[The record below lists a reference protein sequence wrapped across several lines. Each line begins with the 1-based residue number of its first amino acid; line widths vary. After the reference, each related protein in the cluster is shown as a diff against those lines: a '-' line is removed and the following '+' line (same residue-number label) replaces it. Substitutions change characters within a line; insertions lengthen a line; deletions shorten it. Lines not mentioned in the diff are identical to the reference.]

1 MKKLVIF
8 LLVGVL
14 TFLGLS
20 VTFYQGRYVSTAR
33 APQVQDLTVP
43 SFVSPAA
50 EEAPVTPRR
59 GVLLVDTL
67 HFNYVM
73 ESELSAFLSRFTARG
88 FRVEW
93 ARSIGGE
100 DPGGALAA
108 RLRGADAF
116 LSVAPNAGFSTSE
129 IEAVRDFVRRGGK
142 VLLVADPTRP
152 SRVNILAST
161 FGITVEDDYL
171 YNTKEHDANFKNVIF
186 RNFRPSPLTQG
197 LRQVIFYTSSS
208 LRAPSGG
215 LIFGDENTASSMV
228 ERGPSPFAVVAEAAQ
243 GRVIVLSD
251 LTFMTDPFNAN
262 ADNGQFMSNLADY
275 LTTSER
281 TFALADFPS
290 LFRDSADVV
299 ATQPALVTAA
309 SGMKEILST
318 AGKTVNIRTDED
330 PLRDTVILALWG
342 DTGTVEQYLREQ
354 RVTVSGT
361 VRTPF
366 TADLNRTGTQLVALT
381 SSAGRYVVL
390 VMAENEVSLRDA
402 VEQMRTGNFRRHL
415 VSDTLS
421 IISVPAPTPT
431 PRLTP
436 TPTPLPAR
444 KPTPT
449 PPAPP
454 PSVTPV
460 PTPIPTPTPAPR
472 PTQTP
477 TPTPTPSSR
486 R

>member
-1 MKKLVIF
+1 MKRLVIF

-14 TFLGLS
+14 TFLSLAI
-20 VTFYQGRYVSTAR
+20 VFYRGPYVSTAR
-33 APQVQDLTVP
+33 TPQVLDLTVP
-43 SFVSPAA
+43 SFVSRAA
-50 EEAPVTPRR
+50 AEAPVTPRR
-59 GVLLVDTL
+59 GVLLVDGVHANTV
-67 HFNYVM
+67 F
-73 ESELSAFLSRFTARG
+73 ESELSAFLNRFTARG
-88 FRVEW
+88 FTVEW
-93 ARSIGGE
+93 ARSVG
-100 DPGGALAA
+100 DDRSQTLAA

-116 LSVAPNAGFSTSE
+116 LSVVPMAAFSPSE
-129 IEAVRDFVRRGGK
+129 VQAVRDFVGRGGK

-152 SRVNILAST
+152 NNVNILSSA

-186 RNFRPSPLTQG
+186 RNFRSSPLTRG

-215 LIFGDENTASSMV
+215 LVFGDQNTVSSMV
-228 ERGPSPFAVVAEAAQ
+228 ERGPSPFAVAAEAAQ

-262 ADNGQFMSNLADY
+262 ADNGLFMSNLADY

-281 TFALADFPS
+281 TFVLADFPG
-290 LFRDSADVV
+290 LFRDAVDVV

-309 SGMKEILST
+309 SSMKEILS
-318 AGKTVNIRTDED
+318 GSGRTVSIRTDED
-330 PLRDTVILALWG
+330 PLRNTVILALWSNAG
-342 DTGTVEQYLREQ
+342 KVEQYLREH

-366 TADLNRTGTQLVALT
+366 TADLNRTGTQLFALT

-402 VEQMRTGNFRRHL
+402 VEQMRSGNFRRHL
-415 VSDTLS
+415 VSDSLS

-444 KPTPT
+444 KPTPA
-449 PPAPP
+449 PPSPP
-454 PSVTPV
+454 PS
-460 PTPIPTPTPAPR
+460 PTAVPTPTPAPP

-477 TPTPTPSSR
+477 TPTPTPSGGR
-486 R
+486 